1 MNIRRPLSLGLVIG
15 LLAMAFAALPALAGA
30 AELTNSEGVPV
41 EPGATVSGTSTNA
54 ITETQFGP
62 LVCEHVEVHGI
73 VEVNSGGEVEIAMDE
88 EGGDSATGCTFGGG
102 PAVVEPTLNSINLSG
117 SSGTASFQFVVNG
130 ALEHSISNVTW
141 SGSATSIHVQGGV
154 EGAIAG
160 EFSGDFALSDSRGR
174 PLTLHE

>member
-1 MNIRRPLSLGLVIG
+1 
-15 LLAMAFAALPALAGA
+15 
-30 AELTNSEGVPV
+30 
-41 EPGATVSGTSTNA
+41 
-54 ITETQFGP
+54 
-62 LVCEHVEVHGI
+62 VCEHVEVHGI

-160 EFSGDFALSDSRGR
+160 EFGGDFALLDSKGK